1 MSVTVAMDVI
11 KKEPESDPLA
21 VQWSDETD
29 IAEKPLSEERNS
41 LDLHIAGIKTE
52 CVDHSYDVTTD
63 FRVEE
68 TALPANF
75 VTVECKAE
83 EELCV
88 QDTVKDELKLELMP
102 EENEIVTDSRI
113 MTRHIEQFF
122 LKTIH
127 EVFNDRVIGNNIW
140 SACAYNLTL

>member
-102 EENEIVTDSRI
+102 EENEIVTDSFTAWDGLV
-113 MTRHIEQFF
+113 M
-122 LKTIH
+122 
-127 EVFNDRVIGNNIW
+127 
-140 SACAYNLTL
+140 Y